1 MNLKDLL
8 EKIVQKNNLTQ
19 DEASALM
26 EEIMSGN
33 LTPAQV
39 AAFLV
44 ALRVKGETVDEVT
57 GFAKIMRKKV
67 QSFSSKHSFVLDT
80 CGTGGDGAKTF
91 NISTTAA
98 FVISA
103 AGVPVAKHGNSA
115 VSSQCGSADI
125 LKGLGVKIDVDKSVM
140 EKALNEIGICFLFAP
155 FFHPAMKHASAPRKE
170 IGIRTVFNILGP
182 LTNPAGAQAQI
193 MGVFKKDLTDLMARV
208 LSNLGTQ
215 HAFVVHGED
224 GLDEITIT
232 GKTYVSEVKNGKVTS
247 FEFSPEKLGIQLSSA
262 QSIQG
267 GDLAFNIDITRS
279 ILFGKKGPQRDI
291 VLLNAAFGLLA
302 AHAARDLLE
311 AFKKASDAVDSGKA
325 LKKMHELIDLTHS
338 QTGSV

>member
-1 MNLKDLL
+1 MIVKEIL
-8 EKIVQKNNLTQ
+8 EKIIQKNSLTQ

-26 EEIMSGN
+26 EEIMDGN

-39 AAFLV
+39 SAILV
-44 ALRVKGETVDEVT
+44 ALRIKGETVDEVT

-67 QSFSSKHSFVLDT
+67 QPFSSKHPFVLDT
-80 CGTGGDGAKTF
+80 CGTGGDGSKTF

-125 LKGLGVKIDVDKSVM
+125 LKGLGVKIDADKTVM

-155 FFHPAMKHASAPRKE
+155 FFHPAMKHASVPRKE

-182 LTNPAGAQAQI
+182 LTNPAGAQSQI
-193 MGVFKKDLTDLMARV
+193 MGVYKKELTDLLAHV

-232 GKTYVSEVKNGKVTS
+232 GKTYISEVKNGKVTN
-247 FEFSPEKLGIQLSSA
+247 FEFAPQTLDISLSKIQD
-262 QSIQG
+262 IQG
-267 GDLAFNIDITRS
+267 GDLTFNIDLTRS

-291 VLLNAAFGLLA
+291 VLVNAAFGLLA
-302 AHAARDLLE
+302 ANAAKDIKE
-311 AFKKASDAVDSGKA
+311 AFQKAAEAVDSGRA
-325 LKKMHELIDLTHS
+325 LKKLHQLVELT
-338 QTGSV
+338 QTGPV